1 MILLRDDFLGLQYF
15 EYCPQEMAPNVIPC
29 LALMFKNR
37 ELAFSSFAL
46 LLTSARAMRS
56 TVEGVVEQTHRTQ
69 PSTNSGKTPKACRR
83 RSRSIGT
90 SHPGVGEPC
99 EQKGKITISFTSEAD
114 GDYELRCMTSLGPG
128 VCGGIQP
135 ELVHRFLEILAIAPF
150 YIVTCGYFPNTGEVG
165 GRAGDEYILAKE
177 GIMILKNKVTID
189 GKEYFSFDTPEN
201 VASYAE
207 DFRKFVTKD
216 FQ

>member
-29 LALMFKNR
+29 LSLMFKNR

-46 LLTSARAMRS
+46 LLTSA
-56 TVEGVVEQTHRTQ
+56 
-69 PSTNSGKTPKACRR
+69 NSGKTQKACRR
-83 RSRSIGT
+83 RRRT
-90 SHPGVGEPC
+90 DASHPGVGEPC

-207 DFRKFVTKD
+207 DFRKFVTKETE
-216 FQ
+216 Q

>member
-1 MILLRDDFLGLQYF
+1 MILGRDDFLGLQYF
-15 EYCPQEMAPNVIPC
+15 EYCPQEMAPWEESALLSAFNVIPC

-46 LLTSARAMRS
+46 LLTSANS
-56 TVEGVVEQTHRTQ
+56 FKTQ
-69 PSTNSGKTPKACRR
+69 
-83 RSRSIGT
+83 
-90 SHPGVGEPC
+90 E
-99 EQKGKITISFTSEAD
+99 GKITISFTSEAD

-135 ELVHRFLEILAIAPF
+135 ELVQRFLEILAIAPF

-189 GKEYFSFDTPEN
+189 GKEYFSFDTAEN
-201 VASYAE
+201 IASKASA
-207 DFRKFVTKD
+207 FRKFVTKE
-216 FQ
+216 